1 MNITSKGRVRVNW
14 HETVDNFSV
23 ESKNKIQRYFIDKY
37 GVERSKI
44 QVIFRPIKT
53 DERYITLGGD
63 TSVSDIMNKQYQREL
78 FKKWL
83 EKEEI
88 DNIDNKRLYDIDD
101 LVNINLNVDLDTN
114 RNQTYRLIKLELD
127 NFLSFGEN
135 NILNISD
142 KKGIVGVNSNPKN
155 QGGKTTLILEALRFA
170 IYGKTNKTTKNED
183 IFNLYSETN
192 KVKVSIT
199 FELNDN
205 TYQIDRILLRKP
217 KRAGGYTVNNVVE
230 FYQIMPDNSVIS
242 LNDEDAKQTTAEIIN
257 SFGLESDFDLTV
269 IADNKT
275 LTDLIET
282 KPTERAE
289 LLNRYIGLEI
299 LEKKH
304 EIAKKI
310 YSDFSKKL
318 LSNQYTIEQLTD
330 TNNGLIEEIK
340 SFNDLVISYDKDIE
354 KFDLEIKN
362 LELQKDNL
370 LSQLKEIDSSL
381 VNINEDGLKLKLET
395 IKNNG
400 DKLKKDIKEYTEVF
414 KKLANIE
421 YDELKYDTLVKQSY
435 TLKSELTILDS
446 KILVNE
452 SRLKEINDSKV
463 CKICNE
469 PVNDII
475 FKDEKTQKT
484 IDLESFKNEKT
495 LKIAELNKLEIEIKS
510 YSVLKEQNDKKN
522 KTELHLVKLN
532 LDLANLRNDYKI
544 NNDKL
549 KDYLSNKDNIQNNQ
563 KISIEVEKLK
573 SDLFTKNN
581 EKNRVVDTKQR
592 VLLNVKTNENKVIS
606 NNDIIEKIKIE
617 KVEDLHYSTYV
628 KMMGLKGISKMIF
641 KTTIPLINAELSNL
655 LNDVCD
661 FDVELQIND
670 KNNVDFVIIK
680 DGVANDIKGGSGLE
694 KTISSL
700 ALRNVLSVV
709 STLSKPSFIIFDET
723 WGAIAE
729 DNLDNVKL
737 LLDKIKKN
745 YDNIFIITHNN
756 IINDWADY
764 MVTIEKNK
772 NVSKI
777 TSK

>member
-1 MNITSKGRVRVNW
+1 MNISSKGRVRVNW

-23 ESKNKIQRYFIDKY
+23 DNKNKIQRYFIDKY
-37 GVERSKI
+37 DIERSKI
-44 QVIFRPIKT
+44 QVIFKPIKT
-53 DERYITLGGD
+53 DERYITLGGN
-63 TSVSDIMNKQYQREL
+63 TSVTDIMNKQYQREL

-83 EKEEI
+83 EKEEVQ
-88 DNIDNKRLYDIDD
+88 NIDNNKLYEIDD
-101 LVNINLNVDLDTN
+101 LVNISLNVDFDTN

-142 KKGIVGVNSNPKN
+142 KKGIIGVNSNPKN

-183 IFNLYSETN
+183 IFNLYSENN
-192 KVKVSIT
+192 KVRVSIT

-205 TYQIDRILLRKP
+205 TYQIDRILTRKE
-217 KRAGGYTVNNVVE
+217 KRSGGYTVNNIVE
-230 FYQIMPDNSVIS
+230 FYQIMPDNSVVS

-269 IADNKT
+269 IADNKS

-318 LSNQYTIEQLTD
+318 LSNQYSIEQLTED
-330 TNNGLIEEIK
+330 NNKLIEENK
-340 SFNDLVISYDKDIE
+340 SLNELILSYDKDIE

-362 LELQKDNL
+362 IELQKDNL
-370 LSQLKEIDSSL
+370 LSQLKQIDSKLSS
-381 VNINEDGLKLKLET
+381 INEDNLKSKLEI

-400 DKLKKDIKEYTEVF
+400 DKLKKDIEEYTAVF
-414 KKLANIE
+414 KTLENVK
-421 YDELKYDTLVKQSY
+421 YDELTYDKLVKQSY
-435 TLKSELTILDS
+435 SLKSEITILDS
-446 KILVNE
+446 KILINE
-452 SRLKEINDSKV
+452 NRLKEINDSKV

-484 IDLESFKNEKT
+484 TDLELFKSEKT
-495 LKIAELNKLEIEIKS
+495 LKSEQLSKLDIEIKS

-522 KTELHLVKLN
+522 KTELHLAKLN
-532 LDLANLRNDYKI
+532 LDLANLRNDYKL
-544 NNDKL
+544 NNDNL
-549 KDYLSNKDNIQNNQ
+549 KDYLANKENIQNN
-563 KISIEVEKLK
+563 KNINIEVEKLK
-573 SDLFTKNN
+573 SELFAKNS

-592 VLLNVKTNENKVIS
+592 TLLTIKTNDNKVIG
-606 NNDIIEKIKIE
+606 NIDIIEKIKIE

-661 FDVELQIND
+661 FDIELQIND

-680 DGVANDIKGGSGLE
+680 DGVSNDIKGGSGLE
-694 KTISSL
+694 RTIASL

-729 DNLDNVKL
+729 DNLDNVKS